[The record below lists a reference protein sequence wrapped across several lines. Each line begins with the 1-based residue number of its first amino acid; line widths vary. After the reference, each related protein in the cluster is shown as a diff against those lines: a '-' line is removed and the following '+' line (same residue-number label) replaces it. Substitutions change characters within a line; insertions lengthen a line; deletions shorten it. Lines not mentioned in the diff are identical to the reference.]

1 MTISELYVRRPVL
14 ITMVYILIAVI
25 AAVFISSIDIALYPT
40 VESPVLSVSA
50 TCSGAGP
57 EEIEQQVAKVLET
70 RLGSLENLTS
80 ITSNS
85 SEGRCQIAL
94 QFEYGTDLDEA
105 KNDINSILSMVTR
118 QLPDWAGSPT
128 IMSFNSI
135 QGSTVMS
142 LMLTGARPAS
152 ELKTIVD
159 ETVTPLLERIEGV
172 ANVDTL
178 GGSELEY
185 DIVVSQERL
194 AAYSLTLNQISS
206 ALSSHNIQSSSG
218 EILQDELHYDL
229 TIDGRYR
236 TLEEIENTVITVKNG
251 IPILI
256 SDVVDVVITQ
266 RLNFLCVKSE
276 QN

>member
-1 MTISELYVRRPVL
+1 
-14 ITMVYILIAVI
+14 
-25 AAVFISSIDIALYPT
+25 
-40 VESPVLSVSA
+40 
-50 TCSGAGP
+50 
-57 EEIEQQVAKVLET
+57 
-70 RLGSLENLTS
+70 
-80 ITSNS
+80 
-85 SEGRCQIAL
+85 
-94 QFEYGTDLDEA
+94 
-105 KNDINSILSMVTR
+105 MVTR